1 MLEWTIT
8 APASADMFT
17 NYTLARAVR
26 RGSALAGFALQD
38 ATPEE
43 GTGSTDWGN
52 VSYVVPLVETTFP
65 ILDRV
70 CTWHSREVV
79 EAARSPMGYRNA
91 VLVAKAM
98 GLAGLEVLR
107 SEELRAEIRRE
118 FDDRLPS
125 NRRELVLGVAA
136 R

>member
-1 MLEWTIT
+1 M
-8 APASADMFT
+8 
-17 NYTLARAVR
+17 
-26 RGSALAGFALQD
+26 
-38 ATPEE
+38 
-43 GTGSTDWGN
+43 TDWGN
-52 VSYVVPLVETTFP
+52 VSYVAPLVEMTFP

-91 VLVAKAM
+91 VFVAKAM